1 MTTYEEL
8 AQKYPRETAQE
19 RLILLASEAICR
31 AMQANKVSKAE
42 LARRLGT
49 TRAAVTRNLSGSQNM
64 TLRTFADMA
73 TVLGKEVRLTLVNK
87 KIVGK
92 EAVTKAEAA

>member
-1 MTTYEEL
+1 MTTSEEL

-19 RLILLASEAICR
+19 WLILLASEAICR
-31 AMQANKVSKAE
+31 AMQANEVSKAE

-49 TRAAVTRNLSGSQNM
+49 TRAVVTRNLSGSQNM

-73 TVLGKEVRLTLVNK
+73 TVLGKEVRVTLVARK
-87 KIVGK
+87 VVGQK
-92 EAVTKAEAA
+92 TVGAEVA